1 MNEAFKRKLQA
12 YQEGTLS
19 ETEREEVEAE
29 LEKLEVYQAYLDES
43 MDDEENR
50 ERRENEGRQKEQS
63 EVRRRQERKIIRR
76 AKWKSRGIT
85 VLIVLI
91 VIGAVWGGSKMATQ
105 YYYTQREVDSRG
117 LAMREVNQQALASI
131 VETTMPNRFL
141 AIDFQDSGVF
151 FDMNIEGSVQ
161 HTVGSQVRSEKEL
174 RQQYLWGRI
183 RDTRVESRDSVYGP
197 YMNDLTQFDNGRF
210 WLPGGSERSQEET
223 GNAEVWQTLSELP
236 KMTVSELYIS
246 LDQEYAQPE
255 LDGFFA
261 GLRMVPDWF
270 AVRSGQEWAGMGYA
284 ITDDKG
290 NSREAEPSEYLNLNV
305 QSPVG
310 GSWATANR
318 YPSPGS
324 DSNASGSW
332 ADGMAGAL
340 ERIAQSPEVA
350 KTVSRIDFGAAAAG
364 VRKNGG
370 KVYGVV
376 VTGRSEDLAKLQ
388 NKTWMKGAIV
398 RLGDSMLDT
407 RPFDP
412 YVPQSAYREAKPSQP

>member
-1 MNEAFKRKLQA
+1 MNESFKRKLQA
-12 YQEGTLS
+12 YQDGTLS

-29 LEKLEVYQAYLDES
+29 LEKLEAYQAYLDET
-43 MDDEENR
+43 MDEEDVR
-50 ERRENEGRQKEQS
+50 ERASNGGPQNAEN
-63 EVRRRQERKIIRR
+63 EVRRRQERRIIRR

-105 YYYTQREVDSRG
+105 YYYTQKEIDSRG

-141 AIDFQDSGVF
+141 AIDFQDVGVF
-151 FDMNIEGSVQ
+151 FDMDIEGSVQ

-174 RQQYLWGRI
+174 RQHYVWGRI

-197 YMNDLTQFDNGRF
+197 YMNDLTQVDHGRF
-210 WLPGGSERSQEET
+210 WLPGGSERAQEQA

-270 AVRSGQEWAGMGYA
+270 AVRSGQEWAGAGYA

-290 NSREAEPSEYLNLNV
+290 NSREAEPEEYLNLNV
-305 QSPVG
+305 QNPLG
-310 GSWATANR
+310 GSWATSDR
-318 YPSPGS
+318 YPSAGEDP
-324 DSNASGSW
+324 NASGTW

-350 KTVSRIDFGAAAAG
+350 QTVSRIDFGAAAAE

-376 VTGRSEDLAKLQ
+376 VTGRSEELAKLQ
-388 NKTWMKGAIV
+388 NKAWMKGAIV

-407 RPFDP
+407 QPFDP
-412 YVPQSAYREAKPSQP
+412 YVPQSAYREAEPSLP